1 MRLVIKFCIGVV
13 LSLLVLA
20 LVSFAIARG
29 GLKDLDQAARNEQGG
44 SYLQTDHGIL
54 SYTREGNVAAPAV
67 ILVHGFST
75 PKFVWEQVIPA
86 VLAAGYQVISF
97 DHLGRGFSDRPEGP
111 YDSALYNS
119 ELAGLIQGLNLN
131 TPLTLVGYSMG
142 GANVA
147 DYAASHP
154 EQVKQL
160 VLIAPAGYMRNAPNA
175 SPLAMPVVGEWL
187 STVFGRGYARQSIES
202 EINAGRAPAN
212 MLEKFDQQAAFAG
225 YTDALLSTLRHFPM
239 ADLSNRYRIVGGTDI
254 AVWAI
259 WGTSDTVVPFD
270 GASLMM
276 EDVPQMK
283 LTELK
288 GANHNMT
295 YGQADAVAVALVHA
309 LKEG

>member
-1 MRLVIKFCIGVV
+1 M
-13 LSLLVLA
+13 
-20 LVSFAIARG
+20 
-29 GLKDLDQAARNEQGG
+29 
-44 SYLQTDHGIL
+44 
-54 SYTREGNVAAPAV
+54 
-67 ILVHGFST
+67 
-75 PKFVWEQVIPA
+75 PA

-119 ELAGLIQGLNLN
+119 ELAGLIKGLNLN

-147 DYAASHP
+147 DYAASYP
-154 EQVKQL
+154 EQIKQL
-160 VLIAPAGYMRNAPNA
+160 VLIAPAGYMRNASDA
-175 SPLAMPVVGEWL
+175 SPLAMPVLGEWL
-187 STVFGRGYARQSIES
+187 ATVFGRRYARQGVES

-225 YTDALLSTLRHFPM
+225 YTDSLLSTLRHFPM
-239 ADLSNRYRIVGGTDI
+239 ADFADRYRIVGGTDI

-259 WGTSDTVVPFD
+259 WGTADKVVPFD
-270 GASLMM
+270 GASLMK

-288 GANHNMT
+288 DANHNMT
-295 YGQADAVAVALVHA
+295 YGQADAVAAALVHA

>member
-1 MRLVIKFCIGVV
+1 
-13 LSLLVLA
+13 
-20 LVSFAIARG
+20 
-29 GLKDLDQAARNEQGG
+29 
-44 SYLQTDHGIL
+44 
-54 SYTREGNVAAPAV
+54 
-67 ILVHGFST
+67 
-75 PKFVWEQVIPA
+75 
-86 VLAAGYQVISF
+86 
-97 DHLGRGFSDRPEGP
+97 
-111 YDSALYNS
+111 
-119 ELAGLIQGLNLN
+119 
-131 TPLTLVGYSMG
+131 MG
-142 GANVA
+142 GANVV
-147 DYAASHP
+147 DYAALHP

-187 STVFGRGYARQSIES
+187 ATVFGRGYARQGIES

-225 YTDALLSTLRHFPM
+225 YTDSLLSTLRHFPM
-239 ADLSNRYRIVGGTDI
+239 ADFSNRYRIVGGTDI
-254 AVWAI
+254 AVWTI

-295 YGQADAVAVALVHA
+295 YGQADDVAAALVHA

>member
-1 MRLVIKFCIGVV
+1 MRRLITYVIRA
-13 LSLLVLA
+13 LLLVLVLA
-20 LVSFAIARG
+20 AVAFAVARG
-29 GLKDLDQAARNEQGG
+29 GLKEVDQATRDEWGG
-44 SYLQTDHGIL
+44 SYLQTEHGIL
-54 SYTREGNVAAPAV
+54 SYTREGPVDAPAV

-75 PKFVWEQVIPA
+75 PKFVWEQVMPA

-119 ELAGLIQGLNLN
+119 ELAGLIQGLKLN

-142 GANVA
+142 GANVV
-147 DYAASHP
+147 DYAALHP

-187 STVFGRGYARQSIES
+187 ATVFGRGYARQGIES

-225 YTDALLSTLRHFPM
+225 YTDSLLSTLRHFPM
-239 ADLSNRYRIVGGTDI
+239 ADFSNRYRIVGGTDI
-254 AVWAI
+254 AVWTI

-295 YGQADAVAVALVHA
+295 YGQADDVAAALVHA